1 MNRKADASMWWIIIG
16 AVIALVVLIILMI
29 IFTGKTNKL
38 EGGLSDCQG
47 KGGVC
52 VTAGSACPMYTL
64 ESSAFSCST
73 NSGSDKCC
81 LGSPKKC
88 TTPGS
93 TTECGDGV
101 CSQRPGSNS
110 GKDNICF
117 LGTQ

>member
-52 VTAGSACPMYTL
+52 VNTGSACPQQTL
-64 ESSAFSCST
+64 KSEAFTCKTSQ
-73 NSGSDKCC
+73 DCC
-81 LGSPKKC
+81 LGAPKKC
-88 TTPGS
+88 KDNTQCDG
-93 TTECGDGV
+93 GV
-101 CSQRPGSNS
+101 CNPDGNCYLQS
-110 GKDNICF
+110 
-117 LGTQ
+117 